1 MFEKP
6 LSKGFKRLK
15 ISLVD
20 KKKSEEIEA
29 MWEGE
34 NNRIINIFRDKG
46 GTIVSLTRT
55 YNY

>member
-1 MFEKP
+1 MFEEP

-20 KKKSEEIEA
+20 KKSEEIEA

-34 NNRIINIFRDKG
+34 NNHIINIFRDKG
-46 GTIVSLTRT
+46 RTIVSLTRT

>member
-1 MFEKP
+1 MFEEP

-29 MWEGE
+29 MWEEE

-46 GTIVSLTRT
+46 GTVVSLTRT